1 MGRRN
6 LKEGVENYVD
16 RTEKPRRR
24 DGERCGWGRETLKKG
39 WRTMWMERRN
49 LEEGVEND
57 VDLTEKTSF
66 FVVRGGGADM
76 RITTIIAHL

>member
-57 VDLTEKTSF
+57 VDGTEKPRR
-66 FVVRGGGADM
+66 RGGERCGSDGEN
-76 RITTIIAHL
+76 IIFLL